1 MNNKRGTQ
9 MQETYRAVEVSE
21 PGVLRVVERPLP
33 EPGPGQVRIRVEACG
48 ICHTDAAT
56 VTGTYPGLKLP
67 RVPGHEVVGRID
79 AFGSGV
85 SRWKTG
91 QRVGIGF
98 FGGEDGTCEPCR
110 RGDIVNCQNAVTPGV
125 TVDGGYAEVMI
136 AEARG
141 IASIPDELTSV
152 DAAPLL
158 CAGITTYNALR
169 NAGLRG
175 GDLVAVQ
182 GIGGLGHLGIQFA
195 RHMGF
200 RTVAIGRGGEKAEL
214 AKKLGAHVYVDTAV
228 EDAAAAL
235 QRLGGARAV
244 LATAPSG
251 DAMGPLVSG
260 LGARGKLI
268 VVGVPLEPMQ
278 LSAFPLVFGGRSIYG
293 SLAGT
298 AIETEDA
305 LAFSVLE
312 NIRPMIE
319 TVPFER
325 AAEAYD
331 RMMKGK
337 ARFRMVRAVSFP
349 ERRRY
354 GLSFPALPSFLRSP
368 SNVSLSSFERT
379 PAASSIAA
387 ACSRKVLVMSARP
400 FAVSSTRRTRRS
412 SVFLRFTSA
421 FFSSRSTATLIDP
434 GLSHTLGPIV
444 LTGSVPLWSS
454 TSSTRKSESPRPA
467 PLRFKLCD
475 ALSDKARNAFAS
487 TNQTC
492 TPDVSCIFA
501 ASFPF
506 PPASYH

>member
-1 MNNKRGTQ
+1 MTS
-9 MQETYRAVEVSE
+9 TYKAVEVSA
-21 PGVLRVVERPLP
+21 PGTLRVVERQVS
-33 EPGPGQVRIRVEACG
+33 EPGAGQVRIRVEACG
-48 ICHTDAAT
+48 ICHTDVAT
-56 VTGTYPGLKLP
+56 VTGTYPGLNLP
-67 RVPGHEVVGRID
+67 RVPGHEVVGRIE
-79 AFGSGV
+79 AMGAGV
-85 SRWKTG
+85 TRWKIG
-91 QRVGIGF
+91 QRVGVGF
-98 FGGEDGTCEPCR
+98 FGGEDGVCEPCR
-110 RGDIVNCQNAVTPGV
+110 RGDIVNCQNPVTPGV

-141 IASIPDELTSV
+141 IASIPDELTSIE
-152 DAAPLL
+152 AAPLL

-182 GIGGLGHLGIQFA
+182 GIGGLGHLGVQFA

-200 RTVAIGRGGEKAEL
+200 LTVAIGRRGDKEKL
-214 AKKLGAHVYVDTAV
+214 AKDLGARVYVDTAV

-235 QRLGGARAV
+235 QRLGGARAI

-298 AIETEDA
+298 AIETEDV

-337 ARFRMVRAVSFP
+337 ARFRMV
-349 ERRRY
+349 
-354 GLSFPALPSFLRSP
+354 
-368 SNVSLSSFERT
+368 
-379 PAASSIAA
+379 
-387 ACSRKVLVMSARP
+387 LVTKDGVAQ
-400 FAVSSTRRTRRS
+400 
-412 SVFLRFTSA
+412 
-421 FFSSRSTATLIDP
+421 
-434 GLSHTLGPIV
+434 G
-444 LTGSVPLWSS
+444 
-454 TSSTRKSESPRPA
+454 A
-467 PLRFKLCD
+467 PL
-475 ALSDKARNAFAS
+475 N
-487 TNQTC
+487 
-492 TPDVSCIFA
+492 
-501 ASFPF
+501 
-506 PPASYH
+506 